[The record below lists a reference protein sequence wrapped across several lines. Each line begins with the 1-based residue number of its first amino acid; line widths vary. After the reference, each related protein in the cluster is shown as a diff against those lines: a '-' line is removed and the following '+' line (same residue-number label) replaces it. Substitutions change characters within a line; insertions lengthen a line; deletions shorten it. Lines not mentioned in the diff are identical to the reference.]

1 MSSELPTILL
11 TPGAWHQPWTFDLV
25 RDDLANRGYPT
36 AVVALASVGSTDV
49 NVGLDQDTEVVRAEL
64 QRLIDAG
71 REVVVVAHSYGGVP
85 VANAVEGLNYKDRA
99 VQGKTGGVLMVV
111 YMASFA
117 VPAEE
122 SLFDGAGLQP
132 WWNVTDLDVADSCAL
147 TRQDGFITPRD
158 PISTFYADVE
168 PSLAAKAAAALC
180 PQPFKTFQDK
190 SGFEP
195 WYAGFEMGYIFAED
209 DQALPLDKQIDIS
222 SQFPASSFTATL
234 TSSHSPFLSM
244 PEALGKVIQ
253 QAAQVAVARK
263 TA

>member
-1 MSSELPTILL
+1 MAQATANVMSSQLPTILF
-11 TPGAWHQPWTFDLV
+11 TPGAWHQPWIFDQV
-25 RDDLANRGYPT
+25 RGDLAKRGYPT

-49 NVGLDQDTEVVRAEL
+49 NVGLDQDAEVVRAEL
-64 QRLIDAG
+64 QGLADAG

-85 VANAVEGLNYKDRA
+85 VANAVEGLNYKDRIA
-99 VQGKTGGVLMVV
+99 QDKSGGVLMIV

-122 SLFDGAGLQP
+122 SLGDNVGLQP
-132 WWNVTDLDVADSCAL
+132 WWDVT
-147 TRQDGFITPRD
+147 DGFISPRD
-158 PISTFYADVE
+158 PNSIFYGGVE
-168 PSLAAKAAAALC
+168 PSLAAKAVAALC
-180 PQPFKTFQDK
+180 PQPVKPFQDK

-195 WYAGFEMGYIFAED
+195 WNEGFEMGYIFTED
-209 DQALPLDKQIDIS
+209 DQALPLDKQIDMS

-234 TSSHSPFLSM
+234 TASHSPFLSV

-263 TA
+263 SR